1 MQLLKLLFPTFLGI
15 GLTLHRNGPTENSN
29 CASQNSQV
37 ERYIPE
43 LPGVFSRLYVSIVGI
58 SNGSP
63 LYFKTSKS
71 VLSKYSTS
79 TVSKTTLPEK
89 LKNPKLIRCIL
100 KINLVE
106 TAIRLILCGIETFMK
121 ICSANGLFWY

>member
-58 SNGSP
+58 SMEVLYILRQASP
-63 LYFKTSKS
+63 FF
-71 VLSKYSTS
+71 LSTQ
-79 TVSKTTLPEK
+79 LQP
-89 LKNPKLIRCIL
+89 
-100 KINLVE
+100 
-106 TAIRLILCGIETFMK
+106 
-121 ICSANGLFWY
+121 